1 MLNGLNG
8 QNEKKLILGLVFSLV
23 ASSSAS
29 AQARQVS
36 LRPVLKP
43 GQENRYVINIS
54 VDTRVTPS
62 GADGLATVVHKEST
76 ATVLLRGVASGKGD
90 ASSEAIVEAF
100 TTRATLDGVDTS
112 TPDTS
117 LVGQKIEYDLDSQ
130 GRALRA
136 SFPQL
141 AGKTGLAELLFS
153 LARWVPSNEVSVG
166 QTWGQSIAIDSLTGD
181 YGYVAAPSIAEIPKS
196 AAVSYKL
203 SSLDGGMAIIDGA
216 ITLNQSGSCSLTT
229 KQGRL
234 DVTAIAA
241 GKGNTRVEYDVNAGL
256 IIAAT
261 TETSFEGRLMNMAP
275 TREGEK
281 LQPRE
286 GSIVETAKFSIKLV
300 Q

>member
-1 MLNGLNG
+1 M
-8 QNEKKLILGLVFSLV
+8 QNRKRLILGLSFSLL
-23 ASSSAS
+23 ASTCAS
-29 AQARQVS
+29 AQSRQVS

-43 GQENRYVINIS
+43 GQENRYVINIL

-62 GADGLATVVHKEST
+62 GVDGLATVVHKEST
-76 ATVLLRGVASGKGD
+76 ATVLLRGVASGNGD
-90 ASSEAIVEAF
+90 ASSEGIVEAF
-100 TTRATLDGVDTS
+100 TTRATLDGIDMTAPE
-112 TPDTS
+112 TA
-117 LVGQKIEYDLDSQ
+117 LAGQKIEYDLDSQ
-130 GRALRA
+130 GRAIKA
-136 SFPQL
+136 SFPL
-141 AGKTGLAELLFS
+141 PAGKTGLPELLFS

-181 YGYVAAPSIAEIPKS
+181 YGYMSAPGIAEIPKRAS
-196 AAVSYKL
+196 VSYKL
-203 SSLDGGMAIIDGA
+203 SSLDGGIAVIDGA

-234 DVTAIAA
+234 NVTAIAA

-261 TETSFEGRLMNMAP
+261 TETSFEGRLVNIAP

-281 LQPRE
+281 LQPHE